1 MGDGGRWMG
10 DGGRGMGQV
19 GVLSLRNKITD
30 MQSSAN
36 IFDEIV
42 KMRRSTRAFDLEQAT
57 PDDVVQRSL
66 ERAILA
72 PNSSN
77 MQLWQFI
84 WVRSEEQR
92 KALVP
97 LCMGQNAAKTASH
110 LVVFLTRHSGWRQR
124 AQWNLEQSAKDP
136 QISGSPR
143 RLKQLQQYYGRLM
156 PLAYLRDP
164 LGFFTVVRLLTT
176 FFVGLLRPMIR
187 YGGKA
192 DQRIV
197 LHKSCA
203 LAAQTFMLSVTAEGF
218 DSCPMEGFD
227 RVRVARALG
236 LPRDAE
242 ICMIVAVGKGTGAGI
257 YGERKRLPLDQ
268 VLKVV

>member
-1 MGDGGRWMG
+1 M
-10 DGGRGMGQV
+10 
-19 GVLSLRNKITD
+19 
-30 MQSSAN
+30 
-36 IFDEIV
+36 
-42 KMRRSTRAFDLEQAT
+42 

-77 MQLWQFI
+77 MQLWQFV
-84 WVRSEEQR
+84 WVRSPERRQ
-92 KALVP
+92 AFVP
-97 LCMGQNAAKTASH
+97 LCMGQSAAKTASH
-110 LVVFLTRHSGWRQR
+110 LVVFLTRHSWWRQHAR
-124 AQWNLEQSAKDP
+124 WNLEQSAGDP
-136 QISGSPR
+136 QISGNPK
-143 RLKQLQQYYGRLM
+143 RLRLLQRYYERLM

-164 LGFFTVVRLLTT
+164 FGFFTAIRLLIT

-187 YGGKA
+187 YGSRA

-203 LAAQTFMLSVTAEGF
+203 LAAQTFMLSITAEGF

-227 RVRVARALG
+227 RVRVARALD

-242 ICMIVAVGKGTGAGI
+242 ICMIVAIGKRTSSGI

-268 VLKVV
+268 VLKVI